1 MFDSSSEMEVK
12 RLQIFK
18 ILCLICQKGEK
29 EKKINLEVNL
39 ITQHDSNKYL
49 NLEVKR
55 VHLVDLA

>member
-12 RLQIFK
+12 WLQIFK
-18 ILCLICQKGEK
+18 IVFDLSKGRKKK
-29 EKKINLEVNL
+29 ENKFRSQSLS
-39 ITQHDSNKYL
+39 QHDSNKYL